1 MHKKKYIFSKK
12 KMEKNYKE
20 YIRLKN
26 YKDSVLKKK
35 LRYNIKENIIIHKN
49 KIIKI
54 HI

>member
-1 MHKKKYIFSKK
+1 
-12 KMEKNYKE
+12 MEKNYKE